1 MTAGVVG
8 IHPYAEKFPM
18 LSDGEL
24 DELAESIASIGLI
37 NPIVVDP
44 AGLILDGRNR
54 MEACKRAGVEVQTRV
69 YEGSDIAEFVIGC
82 NVTRRN
88 MSTGARAM
96 ATALVL
102 EADGR
107 RKDGRWMRGSV
118 QVGNGQESISETD
131 SAWVK
136 AMKCAGI
143 VLDFKP
149 DLAADVVSGAVT
161 LNDAFTQAEQI
172 RTSAEREKIMAR
184 EKAKREKAE
193 AAAEAEY
200 NAQII
205 ADLTQ
210 AGAVIYLDMID
221 TGTMTPKAAWAAH
234 REDTRKEREAADRA
248 REVLRDRYTSMVLNA
263 QSAEVVSRNA
273 ARAARNGLMR
283 NAAAA
288 HYAKTD
294 HDLLLL
300 AELRTS
306 MADYRIA
313 LCTAMSHVC
322 DRNGIAL

>member
-1 MTAGVVG
+1 MTAEVIG

-18 LSDGEL
+18 LSEGEL

-37 NPIVVDP
+37 NPIVIDP

-54 MEACKRAGVEVQTRV
+54 LEACNRAGVEVQTKV

-88 MSTGARAM
+88 MTTGARAM

-107 RKDGRWMRGSV
+107 RKDGRWRRGSV
-118 QVGNGQESISETD
+118 IQISGLAEERESAWQESLR
-131 SAWVK
+131 
-136 AMKCAGI
+136 CAGI
-143 VLDFKP
+143 VLDYAR
-149 DLAADVVSGAVT
+149 DLAADVVAGAVT

-210 AGAVIYLDMID
+210 AGAVLYLDMID

-248 REVLRDRYTSMVLNA
+248 REVLRDRYTSMANA
-263 QSAEVVSRNA
+263 CLTA
-273 ARAARNGLMR
+273 ASWGE
-283 NAAAA
+283 
-288 HYAKTD
+288 
-294 HDLLLL
+294 HDDLQAL
-300 AELRTS
+300 
-306 MADYRIA
+306 MADYEPA
-313 LCTAMSHVC
+313 LLNPPQLERYLSLESLLAVQRFAEELITWRKS
-322 DRNGIAL
+322 L

>member
-1 MTAGVVG
+1 MTAGIIGV
-8 IHPYAEKFPM
+8 HPYAEKFPM

-54 MEACKRAGVEVQTRV
+54 MEACKRAGVEVQTKV
-69 YEGSDIAEFVIGC
+69 YEGADIAEFVIGC

-88 MSTGARAM
+88 MTTGARAM

-107 RKDGRWMRGSV
+107 RKDGRWRRGSV
-118 QVGNGQESISETD
+118 LGEDAITESRNNWKD
-131 SAWVK
+131 LLRQ
-136 AMKCAGI
+136 AGV
-143 VLDFKP
+143 VLDYKP

-161 LNDAFTQAEQI
+161 LNDAFTQADQI

-221 TGTMTPKAAWAAH
+221 SGAMTPKAAWAAH

-248 REVLRDRYTSMVLNA
+248 REVLRDRYTSMANA
-263 QSAEVVSRNA
+263 CLTA
-273 ARAARNGLMR
+273 ASWGE
-283 NAAAA
+283 
-288 HYAKTD
+288 
-294 HDLLLL
+294 HDDLQAL
-300 AELRTS
+300 
-306 MADYRIA
+306 MADYEPA
-313 LCTAMSHVC
+313 LLNPPQLERYLSLESLLAVQRFAEELITWRKS
-322 DRNGIAL
+322 L

>member
-1 MTAGVVG
+1 MTARIVGV
-8 IHPYAEKFPM
+8 HPYAEKFPM

-37 NPIVVDP
+37 NPVVVDP

-54 MEACKRAGVEVQTRV
+54 MEACNRAGVEAQTKV

-88 MSTGARAM
+88 MTTGARAM

-107 RKDGRWMRGSV
+107 RKDGRWRRGSV
-118 QVGNGQESISETD
+118 VNPEVGTNDGKTWQNLLNQCG
-131 SAWVK
+131 V
-136 AMKCAGI
+136 
-143 VLDFKP
+143 VLDYAR
-149 DLAADVVSGAVT
+149 DLAADVVSGAIT

-313 LCTAMSHVC
+313 LCTALGRVC